1 MSASS
6 LSFDFQRP
14 RGIAAA
20 KHLRRNTMRAKDRN
34 EQGRKPP
41 IAVYGAMAGNA
52 TIAVAKGV
60 AAFFTGS
67 SAMVSESIHSVV
79 DTANEGLLLLGMSR
93 GQRPPDAQ
101 HPFGYGKELYFW
113 SLIVAILLFGIG
125 GGISFYE
132 GVTHLTGH
140 VGEGGSSAIWNY
152 AVIVIA
158 LIAEGTSWVI
168 ALREFFPSIEDEGLF
183 FAIRNAKDPT
193 VITVLLEDSAALV
206 GLVFAFL
213 GVLLS
218 QLTGN
223 PMYDG
228 IASILIGLT
237 LATVSAFLAYESRS
251 LLIGETADPE
261 IVESIRTIAGQNE
274 DVSVVGQPLTMHLG
288 PHEILLNLDVRFKAG
303 LSSEKIMNVIDRL
316 EQAIRSHHP
325 EIRRI
330 FIEAESLRRDESKPA
345 VSEDA

>member
-1 MSASS
+1 
-6 LSFDFQRP
+6 
-14 RGIAAA
+14 
-20 KHLRRNTMRAKDRN
+20 MRAKDRN
-34 EQGRKPP
+34 NQGHKPP

-67 SAMVSESIHSVV
+67 SAMVSETIHSIV

-113 SLIVAILLFGIG
+113 SLIVAIVLFGIG

-140 VGEGGSSAIWNY
+140 MGEGGSSALWNY

-158 LIAEGTSWVI
+158 LIAEGTSWAI
-168 ALREFFPSIEDEGLF
+168 ALREFTPNIEDEGIF
-183 FAIRNAKDPT
+183 IAIRNAKDPT

-218 QLTGN
+218 QITGN
-223 PMYDG
+223 PMFDG
-228 IASILIGLT
+228 TASILIGIT

-261 IVESIRTIAGQNE
+261 IVESIRSITGQNE

-288 PHEILLNLDVRFKAG
+288 PQEILLNLDVRFKAG
-303 LSSEKIMNVIDRL
+303 LSSEMIMSVIDRL

-330 FIEAESLRRDESKPA
+330 FIEAESLRRDGSKPA
-345 VSEDA
+345 ASENG